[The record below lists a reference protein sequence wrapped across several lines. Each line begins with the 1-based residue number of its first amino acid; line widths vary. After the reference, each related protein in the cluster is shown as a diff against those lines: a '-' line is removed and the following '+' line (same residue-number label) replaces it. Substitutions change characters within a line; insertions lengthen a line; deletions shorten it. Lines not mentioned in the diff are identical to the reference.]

1 MSLLP
6 DLWRAALVV
15 AEDQAAAFETAFEP
29 HCETVARFAAEGQDE
44 GDGGLW
50 LVEGLARHPPDR
62 PALIAS
68 VAAMAAALAIEAP
81 ELVVERLAARDWLAD
96 NRDQFPPIRAGRF
109 LVRGSHIEGPAPAG
123 TLALVID
130 AGRAFGSGEH
140 ASSWGC
146 LMALDRLA
154 RIRPPRRVLDVGCG
168 SGILGLAAARLWRV
182 PTLVADIDPDAV
194 AVAADN
200 ARRNR
205 AAAWITAHVSNGYR
219 HPAIGR
225 HRPYDLIFANILARP
240 LVSLAPALATHL
252 APGGHAVLAG
262 LLERQERMVLAAH
275 RAHGLA
281 LSGRVCRD
289 GWSCLILK
297 KADRGSPGRSQA
309 PR

>member
-6 DLWRAALVV
+6 DLWRAALLA
-15 AEDQAAAFETAFEP
+15 AEEHAAAFEAAIEP

-62 PALIAS
+62 PALIAA
-68 VAAMAAALAIEAP
+68 VAAMAAAMAIEAP
-81 ELVVERLAARDWLAD
+81 DLAVERLAARDWLAD

-109 LVRGSHIEGPAPAG
+109 LVRGSHIAEPPPSG
-123 TLALVID
+123 TIALVID

-154 RIRPPRRVLDVGCG
+154 RLGRPGRVLDVGCG

-182 PTLVADIDPDAV
+182 PTRVADIDPDAA
-194 AVAADN
+194 AVARDN
-200 ARRNR
+200 AKRNR
-205 AAAWITAHVSNGYR
+205 AATWIAAHVSDGYR

-240 LVSLAPALATHL
+240 LVKLAPALACHL

-275 RAHGLA
+275 RPHGLA
-281 LSGRVCRD
+281 LAGRVRRD
-289 GWSCLILK
+289 GWSALILK
-297 KADRGSPGRSQA
+297 KTDRGSPG
-309 PR
+309 PRPSPR